1 MSDPKDLLELQFE
14 VQKYWA
20 SSLIV
25 PTSQA
30 CVSIKSLLLFFS
42 PEQAGFSHLF
52 YMLHK
57 NTRPKIGS
65 CLSTDAMFNLNS
77 LFQLFAR
84 PPLALVI

>member
-42 PEQAGFSHLF
+42 PEQAGFS
-52 YMLHK
+52 
-57 NTRPKIGS
+57 
-65 CLSTDAMFNLNS
+65 
-77 LFQLFAR
+77 
-84 PPLALVI
+84 ALVLYAAQKYKTQNRQLAFYWCFV